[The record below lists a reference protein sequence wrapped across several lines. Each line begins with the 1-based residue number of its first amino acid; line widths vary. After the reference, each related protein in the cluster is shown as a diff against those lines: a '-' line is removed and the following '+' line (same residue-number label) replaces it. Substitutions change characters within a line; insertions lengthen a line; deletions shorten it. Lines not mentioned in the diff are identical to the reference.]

1 MSPLLRH
8 KSIFPKENDMTLG
21 ANSPQQVI
29 PILTSKIIPTT
40 LTITIH
46 IIQQGTTITLVITTK
61 IKTQMILITYRKLQ
75 WSSRPWMEP
84 RSLSSDSACLTHAVL
99 AHSSISMLSF
109 TMSNWGRDQTNKS
122 WPLKVPT
129 FQMNILMRKKFPSKN
144 FVRLDASPR
153 FIYVHIPVPRHGIIL
168 SWGEMFN
175 IRAL

>member
-1 MSPLLRH
+1 MRVNKIAHVAIQDILPTLQVSDPKILAPTHPIRNRNVCPIHGTVHKWGQCHQNQYGDNFGLAVQPIPTPILFITRPLPIGLTSKESMSPLLRH

-75 WSSRPWMEP
+75 WSSRP
-84 RSLSSDSACLTHAVL
+84 
-99 AHSSISMLSF
+99 
-109 TMSNWGRDQTNKS
+109 
-122 WPLKVPT
+122 
-129 FQMNILMRKKFPSKN
+129 
-144 FVRLDASPR
+144 
-153 FIYVHIPVPRHGIIL
+153 
-168 SWGEMFN
+168 
-175 IRAL
+175 